1 MTNRNRNLDIDVAW
15 LLDLDVPGEVPCLPG
30 YDSADH
36 WNVSYDG
43 SGAMQPVYLR
53 HCSCADPLDDEIRF
67 LGHVASCFEVV
78 PFYHEHDALARQALE
93 QICDKLQLNVKLR
106 RDSKWSVSLYSKR
119 NGRRVVFELDKSFSL
134 AICKALAKLRSK
146 E

>member
-1 MTNRNRNLDIDVAW
+1 MTNRNLDIDVAW
-15 LLDLDVPGEVPCLPG
+15 LLDLDVPGEVP
-30 YDSADH
+30 
-36 WNVSYDG
+36 
-43 SGAMQPVYLR
+43 
-53 HCSCADPLDDEIRF
+53 
-67 LGHVASCFEVV
+67 
-78 PFYHEHDALARQALE
+78 FYHEHDALARQALE
-93 QICDKLQLNVKLR
+93 RICDKLQLNAKLR